1 MRVYAA
7 HQHLYERAGQL
18 LLLPRRGLFARA
30 KAQHDIAHARRL
42 AGFKP
47 HFAGFAVTLVEQP
60 KHRDPLRHRRA
71 AIGDRHGAGID
82 RLDRGIAL
90 LVSARQVLL
99 DRSHLRRGRGERTV
113 SEPAA
118 HRQRH
123 DQHGR
128 GEPAHDHPSGVQAS

>member
-1 MRVYAA
+1 MLVYAA
-7 HQHLYERAGQL
+7 HHHLHERAGQL
-18 LLLPRRGLFARA
+18 LLLPRSGLFARTEP
-30 KAQHDIAHARRL
+30 QHDVAHPRRL

-47 HFAGFAVTLVEQP
+47 HFAGFTVTLVEQP
-60 KHRDPLRHRRA
+60 EHRDALRHRRA
-71 AIGDRHGAGID
+71 AIGDGRGTGID
-82 RLDRGIAL
+82 RLYRGIAL